1 MKRDFE
7 FEFVKTKIGIMN
19 EDMNEIG
26 SLHSII

>member
-7 FEFVKTKIGIMN
+7 FEFVKTKDEIMN